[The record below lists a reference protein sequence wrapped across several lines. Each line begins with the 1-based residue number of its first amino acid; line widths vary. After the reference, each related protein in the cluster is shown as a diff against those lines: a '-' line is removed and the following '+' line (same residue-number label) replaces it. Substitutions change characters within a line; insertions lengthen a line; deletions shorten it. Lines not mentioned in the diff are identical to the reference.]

1 MGKRKKP
8 TATNAVVKE
17 QRFFVETGPRI
28 TRAALEEELGKHPF
42 FASMD
47 LDVYFGGFLR
57 NIRPSKDPLESHIEF
72 VLIVWNHPEIA
83 WLEWDRQMGAVQRS
97 LVEQYGPMV
106 EGEQPPA
113 RPDWH

>member
-8 TATNAVVKE
+8 AAARTAVRE

-28 TRAALEEELGKHPF
+28 TRAALEEELVKHSF

-47 LDVYFGGFLR
+47 LDVYFGGFLCD
-57 NIRPSKDPLESHIEF
+57 IRPSKDPLESHIEF
-72 VLIVWNHPEIA
+72 VLIVWNHPQID
-83 WLEWDRQMGAVQRS
+83 WLEWDRQVGAVQRS
-97 LVEQYGPMV
+97 LREQYGPMV

-113 RPDWH
+113 RPEWH